1 MKALQKYKRTYILA
15 LQNAMEYRADFLMSF
30 ISAGFII
37 LVQCF
42 LWTAVF
48 RSSPHEIINGYSY
61 SQMIIYSVLSGVV
74 SKLVSAG
81 FEGEI
86 ADDIKTGGLSKFIAQ
101 PIHYFSYRICNFFGG
116 KTVQTGVVLVL
127 FVILMTVFTQI
138 WGLHLR
144 VVQVVMFLVSILFG
158 LLINFLLFY
167 SISALAFV
175 ITEVWG
181 VYIAF
186 NQGVYLLS
194 GAIFPLT
201 IFGDTFARIS
211 SYLPFQYVVFFPV
224 NIINGSL
231 ADHEIVRGL
240 LVQVV
245 WVMAL
250 MMISK
255 FSWDSG
261 MRKYVA
267 VGG

>member
-15 LQNAMEYRADFLMSF
+15 LQNAMEYRTDFLMSI
-30 ISAGFII
+30 ISGGFII

-48 RSSPHEIINGYSY
+48 RSSPQEIINGYTY
-61 SQMIIYSVLSGVV
+61 SQIIIYSVLSGVV

-86 ADDIKTGGLSKFIAQ
+86 ANDIKTGGLSKFIAQ
-101 PIHYFSYRICNFFGG
+101 PIHYFSYRICNFFGE

-138 WGLHLR
+138 WEFQLR
-144 VVQVVMFLVSILFG
+144 AGQIVMFLVSILFG

-167 SISALAFV
+167 SISALAFI

-194 GAIFPLT
+194 GAIFPLN

-224 NIINGSL
+224 KIINGSL
-231 ADHEIVRGL
+231 AIHEIVSGL
-240 LVQVV
+240 LFQAV
-245 WVMAL
+245 WVIVL
-250 MMISK
+250 LIISK
-255 FSWDSG
+255 LSWDSG
-261 MRKYVA
+261 MKKYVA

>member
-1 MKALQKYKRTYILA
+1 MKALRKYKRTYILA
-15 LQNAMEYRADFLMSF
+15 LQSAMEYRTDFLLSL
-30 ISAGFII
+30 ISGSFII

-42 LWTAVF
+42 LWTAVY
-48 RSSPHEIINGYSY
+48 RSSPHEIINGYTY
-61 SQMIIYSVLSGVV
+61 SQMMIYSVLSGVV

-86 ADDIKTGGLSKFIAQ
+86 ANDIKTGGLSKFIAQ

-116 KTVQTGVVLVL
+116 KTVQTGVVLILFAILMIVFTRIWEFHLRGEQIVL
-127 FVILMTVFTQI
+127 F
-138 WGLHLR
+138 
-144 VVQVVMFLVSILFG
+144 LVGILFG

-167 SISALAFV
+167 SISALAFI

-181 VYIAF
+181 VFIAF
-186 NQGVYLLS
+186 GQGVYLLS

-201 IFGDTFARIS
+201 IFGDTVSSIS

-224 NIINGSL
+224 NIINGSMTG
-231 ADHEIVRGL
+231 HEIVRGL
-240 LVQVV
+240 LVQAV
-245 WVMAL
+245 WVIAL
-250 MMISK
+250 MIISK
-255 FSWDSG
+255 FSWDAG